1 MQNTFKRNVNNKLH
15 LDPHQY
21 FMDLCVTSGGMG
33 LSGSQSTA
41 QGPQRGGIRKGRS
54 RKTLAY
60 RTRSDDLGF
69 SGASFYKGAT

>member
-1 MQNTFKRNVNNKLH
+1 
-15 LDPHQY
+15 
-21 FMDLCVTSGGMG
+21 MDLCVTSGGMG

-69 SGASFYKGAT
+69 SGA